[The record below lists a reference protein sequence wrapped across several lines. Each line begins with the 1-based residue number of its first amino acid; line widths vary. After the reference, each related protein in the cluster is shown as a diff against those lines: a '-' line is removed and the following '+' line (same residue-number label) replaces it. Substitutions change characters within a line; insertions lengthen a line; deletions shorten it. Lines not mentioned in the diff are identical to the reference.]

1 MTLSKQREVKVVSD
15 SWQHHGLYSPWN
27 SPVRPNLMKFL
38 LLKCRAKELTSP
50 AEMLKTV
57 LRDNQEHFPV
67 VFSHASQ
74 CLQLVFGVEV
84 REVDPREHTY
94 TVAPALGLTCDAM
107 QSGGQGLPKAQPLG
121 AGPQPDHEEWRPH
134 P

>member
-1 MTLSKQREVKVVSD
+1 
-15 SWQHHGLYSPWN
+15 
-27 SPVRPNLMKFL
+27 MKFL

-84 REVDPREHTY
+84 REVDPREHMYFLVPT
-94 TVAPALGLTCDAM
+94 LSLTLKRCRGMSRACPRLA
-107 QSGGQGLPKAQPLG
+107 S
-121 AGPQPDHEEWRPH
+121 W
-134 P
+134 